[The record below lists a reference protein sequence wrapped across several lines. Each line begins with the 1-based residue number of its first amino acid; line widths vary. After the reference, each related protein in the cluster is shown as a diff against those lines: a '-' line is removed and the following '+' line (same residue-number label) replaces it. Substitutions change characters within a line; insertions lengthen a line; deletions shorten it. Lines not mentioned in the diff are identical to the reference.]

1 MHSLY
6 SLLLDLNRIQNVITE
21 TGFTNG
27 NGQPVTHPASTVN
40 PIYEGPVYES
50 PNGEPL
56 HALLGSAPSTPN
68 APLDSPRYIFDSFA
82 TSLPP
87 PRKLSLLHDTPVAS
101 PTTSEAMK
109 MENAPDTPELK
120 TEGDEYAV
128 MRPAASVHPRRVSK
142 PSPLVIPTQLS
153 ALPEV

>member
-6 SLLLDLNRIQNVITE
+6 SLLLDLSRIQSAITE
-21 TGFTNG
+21 TGSAIG

-56 HALLGSAPSTPN
+56 RALLGSAPSTPN
-68 APLDSPRYIFDSFA
+68 TPLDGPRYIFDSFA
-82 TSLPP
+82 PSLPP
-87 PRKLSLLHDTPVAS
+87 PRKLSLLHDTPDAL
-101 PTTSEAMK
+101 PTTVKMK
-109 MENAPDTPELK
+109 GASKAPELM
-120 TEGDEYAV
+120 TEEDEYAV
-128 MRPAASVHPRRVSK
+128 MRPTASVNPHEASK
-142 PSPLVIPTQLS
+142 PSPLVIPTQLP